1 MMVMVM
7 MVIWIERRVKTA
19 TMRRR
24 VVVRTSST
32 LTLAATREDEDVMN

>member
-1 MMVMVM
+1 MMMMLMLMVM

-24 VVVRTSST
+24 VVVRTRKRG
-32 LTLAATREDEDVMN
+32 LWPG